1 MTPNIIWVAGHS
13 GVRKSFL
20 CQTLKSL
27 LNCDVIATGEIIRS
41 FYPNKSEISDSEIFR
56 IIHDCLAKRKTNLV
70 LIDDFPFNKNQ
81 FMAWWELYPSP
92 LCVFYLEDGQC
103 GKERKLKRKRQDD
116 SEIEYMVRKLRYE
129 EEVDPIIRHL
139 ENQNLVY
146 RLYTSAPFKTTVE
159 VAYMIIRNQFMNSS
173 TSFCD
178 ITKLVVQKHHES
190 AKLPVKKYPFSAGYD
205 VYLTDSCL
213 IKAHETTVCNISL
226 SVEIAGR
233 TSGIIF
239 ARSSVAARGVL
250 THNGVIDP
258 AYSEELK
265 IVLSN
270 LTNKDIFLGSVDP
283 VAQLLILPTYCPE
296 IIEAA
301 TVNVGRSGFGSSNQ
315 HGNIHE

>member
-1 MTPNIIWVAGHS
+1 MIPKVIWVAGHS
-13 GVRKSFL
+13 GVGKSSL
-20 CQTLKSL
+20 CQELLSL
-27 LNCDVIATGEIIRS
+27 LKCDVIATGEIIRS
-41 FYPNKSEISDSEIFR
+41 LYPNCGEIPDSEIFK
-56 IIHDCLAKRKTNLV
+56 IIHDRLVKRKTNLV

-81 FMAWWELYPSP
+81 FMAWQELYPLP

-116 SEIEYMVRKLRYE
+116 SEIEFMVRKLRYE
-129 EEVDPIIRHL
+129 EEVDPIIKHL
-139 ENQNLVY
+139 ENQNLVF
-146 RLYTSAPFKTTVE
+146 RLDSSQPLRNVVE
-159 VAYMIIRNQFMNSS
+159 TAYKIIRSQFMNSC

-190 AKLPVKKYPFSAGYD
+190 AQIPVKKYPFSAGYD
-205 VYLTDSCL
+205 VYLTDPCL
-213 IKAHETTVCNISL
+213 IKAHKTAVCSISL
-226 SVEIAGR
+226 SVEIAAR
-233 TSGIIF
+233 TAGIIF

-258 AYSEELK
+258 AYSDELK

-270 LTNKDIFLGSVDP
+270 LTDKDIFLGCNDP

-296 IIEAA
+296 IIEAV

-315 HGNIHE
+315 NGSIYE